1 VPALGDS
8 RETNVGRN
16 QRGRRVRHNLTSQ
29 CYDYAN
35 LETTNPL
42 NANPRY
48 KVPFQV
54 SSISTKRPVVCVKG
68 GNEEEVRAKIRAIF
82 TAPDLVTAQEQLRL
96 AIKGYKETAPKLSYW
111 LQQAIPEGWTVF
123 SLPEQQR
130 RLLRTSNG
138 LERVK
143 KSYAAASV

>member
-1 VPALGDS
+1 MKK
-8 RETNVGRN
+8 EVG
-16 QRGRRVRHNLTSQ
+16 
-29 CYDYAN
+29 
-35 LETTNPL
+35 
-42 NANPRY
+42 
-48 KVPFQV
+48 
-54 SSISTKRPVVCVKG
+54 
-68 GNEEEVRAKIRAIF
+68 AKIRAIF

-138 LERVK
+138 LERVNK
-143 KSYAAASV
+143 ELRRRFRVIGSFVSEASCLRLASAVLMEIGDEWEAGKVYLPMEKAQA